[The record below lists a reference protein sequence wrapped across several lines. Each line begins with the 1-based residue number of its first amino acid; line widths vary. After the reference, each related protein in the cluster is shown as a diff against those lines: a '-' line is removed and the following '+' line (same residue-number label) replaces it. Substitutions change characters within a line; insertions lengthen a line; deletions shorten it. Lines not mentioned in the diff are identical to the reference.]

1 MMKMTRLLCLVFP
14 VFLSVAVTAQPEKK
28 TPKPYKILS
37 SAKQLTIKS
46 SKNIKHI
53 MLWTTGG
60 NRVSE
65 HKDINA
71 SQYVLEITAPQKTFF
86 LMIALSDGKVYTEK
100 IGLNH

>member
-1 MMKMTRLLCLVFP
+1 MMKLTRLLCLCLS
-14 VFLSVAVTAQPEKK
+14 VFLGVAVAAQPEKSP
-28 TPKPYKILS
+28 PKPYKIMS
-37 SAKQLTIKS
+37 SSKQLIIKS

-71 SQYVLEITAPQKTFF
+71 TQYVLEITAPQKTFF
-86 LMIALSDGKVYTEK
+86 LMIALDGGKIYTEK
-100 IGLNH
+100 IGLR